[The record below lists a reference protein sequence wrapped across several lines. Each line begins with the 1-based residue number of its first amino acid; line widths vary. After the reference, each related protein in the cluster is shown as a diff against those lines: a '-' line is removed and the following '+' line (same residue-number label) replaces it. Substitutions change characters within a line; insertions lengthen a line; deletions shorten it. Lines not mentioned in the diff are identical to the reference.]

1 GGSRGQGC
9 HAHRQWPR
17 RADARQDDRQRLA
30 PRFRHRH
37 LRQGR
42 PGGAGRGRA
51 ADPSHRAPHG
61 RRHRGISRHCARRR
75 GPVQE
80 RAMRARTALL
90 ALLMVAVLSL
100 APPGAHALP
109 PGLVT
114 KSSPYDVTQTLDRL
128 EDLLK
133 KNGFTIVSRTDLRAI
148 AKAGGETIAAAQVL
162 TVSNPPFDA
171 GLLTGQRAIGLE
183 LPLRILAYED
193 TSGHVRLIYADPDL
207 LAQNYNV
214 TSQPVAVQ
222 HMVQLLDQLTD
233 EAIKP

>member
-1 GGSRGQGC
+1 
-9 HAHRQWPR
+9 
-17 RADARQDDRQRLA
+17 
-30 PRFRHRH
+30 
-37 LRQGR
+37 
-42 PGGAGRGRA
+42 
-51 ADPSHRAPHG
+51 
-61 RRHRGISRHCARRR
+61 
-75 GPVQE
+75 
-80 RAMRARTALL
+80 MRARTALL
-90 ALLMVAVLSL
+90 ALVMAAVLSL
-100 APPGAHALP
+100 APPRAYALP

-171 GLLTGQRAIGLE
+171 GLLKGQRAIGLE